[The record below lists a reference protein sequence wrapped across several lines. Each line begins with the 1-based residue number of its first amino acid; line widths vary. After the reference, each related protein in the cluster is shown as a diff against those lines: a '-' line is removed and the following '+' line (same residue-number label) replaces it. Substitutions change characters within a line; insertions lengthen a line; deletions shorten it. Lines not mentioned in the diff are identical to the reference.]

1 MLIIIRV
8 PLMRILLLKNNDIL
22 RIQLNI
28 KMKLLEKQL
37 TTWSCYQ
44 KQPSRGV
51 LRKRCFENMQQ
62 SYRTTPMQS
71 NFSEITL
78 WHWCSPVSL
87 LHIFRTPFPK
97 NTSGWLLLCYTKMIV
112 QWTLSGIWMSYY
124 SGKNVLNSAQKMI
137 KNFFVKFDQIHS
149 FLDRFCWILTCILY
163 NFYDCMLFL
172 GSTQ

>member
-1 MLIIIRV
+1 
-8 PLMRILLLKNNDIL
+8 
-22 RIQLNI
+22 
-28 KMKLLEKQL
+28 MKLLEKQL

-97 NTSGWLLLCYTKMIV
+97 NISGWLLLCYTKMIV
-112 QWTLSGIWMSYY
+112 QWTLSGIWMSSY